1 MAGLAQMG
9 IHPVWIDN
17 RRVDSAAM
25 FMAYQST
32 VTEASPWYGRLR
44 VDVHR
49 MISTGGAQV
58 EWPPSVDANPCSD
71 PDCFRCSVG
80 QGGYVFR
87 WYHPSWE
94 ARYLQLRRGNECWT
108 PNETA
113 AVAARR
119 DAQFY
124 SRQPAHQAQTRARM
138 QQMQDGLEAA
148 GGDLGQYLRNL
159 VAGNRPRDDA
169 QQP

>member
-1 MAGLAQMG
+1 MVGIAQMD

-25 FMAYQST
+25 YKANLNT
-32 VTEASPWYGRLR
+32 VTQASPRYGPLR
-44 VDVHR
+44 IYVHQ
-49 MISTGGAQV
+49 MISTGGTQK
-58 EWPPSVDANPCSD
+58 EWPPSVDAKPCSE

-87 WYHPSWE
+87 WYHPSWK
-94 ARYLQLRRGNECWT
+94 ARYLEFRRGNDCWT

-113 AVAARR
+113 AVAAQR

-124 SRQPAHQAQTRARM
+124 SRQPAHQAQTRDRM

-148 GGDLGQYLRNL
+148 GGDLEQYLRNL

-169 QQP
+169 LQP

>member
-1 MAGLAQMG
+1 MTGLAPLDA
-9 IHPVWIDN
+9 HPVWIDN

-44 VDVHR
+44 IDVHR
-49 MISTGGAQV
+49 MISVGGVQV
-58 EWPPSVDANPCSD
+58 GWPPSVYANPCSD
-71 PDCFRCSVG
+71 PGCFRCAEG

-94 ARYLQLRRGNECWT
+94 ARYLQLRRGDVCWT

-113 AVAARR
+113 AVAALR

-124 SRQPAHQAQTRARM
+124 SRQPEHQAQTRARM
-138 QQMQDGLEAA
+138 QQMRDGLEAA
-148 GGDLGQYLRNL
+148 GGDLEQYLRNL
-159 VAGNRPRDDA
+159 VADTRPRSDA
-169 QQP
+169 QP